1 LSETIRVRSIVGRFL
16 EHSRIYR
23 FGEPERGGRYYIS
36 SADLMPRNLD
46 RRVEAAVPVDD
57 PALRERLDEIIEV
70 TFADDVLSWELNAD
84 GSWSKVP
91 TEQGVDVQETM
102 MTLAIARARERR

>member
-1 LSETIRVRSIVGRFL
+1 
-16 EHSRIYR
+16 
-23 FGEPERGGRYYIS
+23 
-36 SADLMPRNLD
+36 
-46 RRVEAAVPVDD
+46 
-57 PALRERLDEIIEV
+57 LDEIIEV

>member
-1 LSETIRVRSIVGRFL
+1 
-16 EHSRIYR
+16 
-23 FGEPERGGRYYIS
+23 
-36 SADLMPRNLD
+36 
-46 RRVEAAVPVDD
+46 
-57 PALRERLDEIIEV
+57 
-70 TFADDVLSWELNAD
+70 VLSWELNAD